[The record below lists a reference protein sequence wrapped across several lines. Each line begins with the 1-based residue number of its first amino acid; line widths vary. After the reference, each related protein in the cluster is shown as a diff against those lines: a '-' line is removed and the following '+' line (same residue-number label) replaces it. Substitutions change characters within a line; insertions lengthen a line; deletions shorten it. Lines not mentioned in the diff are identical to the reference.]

1 MVSYSQR
8 AIPVET
14 GKLVPWG
21 KQRLSRKAL
30 LYITAVLQPECL
42 CHDLQ
47 TEKMPYLFQQQ
58 TLQNGIYNRDQPAC
72 ERCTQR
78 LH

>member
-8 AIPVET
+8 AIPVDT
-14 GKLVPWG
+14 GKLVPWA

-30 LYITAVLQPECL
+30 LYIAAVSQPESL

-47 TEKMPYLFQQQ
+47 TIRENAIFVSATDFTEWNL
-58 TLQNGIYNRDQPAC
+58 
-72 ERCTQR
+72 
-78 LH
+78 